1 MGKEERLIYAVVV
14 TYNGM
19 RWIERCLRCLAEST
33 VHTEV
38 IVVDNGSTDGTRDF
52 VPSRFP
58 YVIWMPQ
65 TDNLG
70 FGGGNNIA
78 LRYAVE
84 HGADYVLLLNQD
96 AYIQPS
102 AIEKM
107 LKVSD
112 GKNLISPV
120 HLCGDGSRI
129 DTMFRESLK
138 RADNELLD
146 DLLVEGKCRSA
157 YDVGEVCAACW
168 FMPIDMIR
176 QIGGFNPIFFQY
188 GEDNNYYTRLVFHG
202 RKTVLAPYA
211 HVWHDRKLHGNAALF
226 SRKEIWIRMMV
237 VACDPGLPLFRR
249 LLKYTLLLT
258 QAPRHVMCTLGYI
271 MHHYGRIRKSRNL
284 ESRKGESWL

>member
-1 MGKEERLIYAVVV
+1 MGKEKKLIYTVVV

-52 VPSRFP
+52 VPVAFP
-58 YVIWMPQ
+58 HVIWMPQ
-65 TDNLG
+65 VGNLG

-78 LRYAVE
+78 LRYALD
-84 HGADYVLLLNQD
+84 HDADYVLLLNQD
-96 AYIQPS
+96 AYLQPN
-102 AIEKM
+102 AIEEM
-107 LKVSD
+107 LQVSD
-112 GKNLISPV
+112 GRNLVSPL

-129 DTMFRESLK
+129 DTMFRQSLK

-146 DLLVEGKCRSA
+146 DLLINGRCRRT

-168 FMPIDMIR
+168 FMPIDLIR

-188 GEDNNYYTRLVFHG
+188 GEDNNYYTRLTFHG
-202 RKTVLAPYA
+202 RKTVVAPYA
-211 HVWHDRKLHGNAALF
+211 RMWHDRKLHGNTALF

-237 VACDPGLPLFRR
+237 VACDPGLPLFCR
-249 LLKYTLLLT
+249 LLKYCLLLT
-258 QAPRHVMCTLGYI
+258 QSPQNALRTLTHI
-271 MHHYGRIRKSRNL
+271 LLHYGRIRKSRNL
-284 ESRKGESWL
+284 ERIKGETWL